1 MDRKENPA
9 TEPLDCSACR
19 DQLQQY
25 LDGTLDK
32 TSGLSVF
39 LHMRDCAACQQ
50 EHDRLVGL
58 FQLLDGL
65 PDHEPP
71 ADFDQKILAS
81 VNYEGYKAMEG
92 IRRERVPVFLEEEFL
107 PAFVRAPGTRIAGL
121 LVAVGGVVAQY
132 TLSVP
137 PVVSVA
143 VVVGVMPELLVR
155 MQGFGR
161 RVALGQ
167 TRARDTGS

>member
-1 MDRKENPA
+1 MDRKENPGTA
-9 TEPLDCSACR
+9 PLECGPC
-19 DQLQQY
+19 QEKMQEY

-39 LHMRDCAACQQ
+39 LHMRDCADCQA

-58 FQLLDGL
+58 FQLLEGL

-71 ADFDQKILAS
+71 AEFDQKILAS

-107 PAFVRAPGTRIAGL
+107 PAFVRAPATRTAGL
-121 LVAVGGVVAQY
+121 VVAVAAAGAQFALEAPAY
-132 TLSVP
+132 LGA
-137 PVVSVA
+137 A
-143 VVVGVMPELLVR
+143 VVVGVMPELMVR
-155 MQGFGR
+155 LQAVGR
-161 RVALGQ
+161 RVALGM

>member
-1 MDRKENPA
+1 MDRHEKTGGA
-9 TEPLDCSACR
+9 PLECGACR
-19 DQLQQY
+19 DQMQEY

-39 LHMRDCAACQQ
+39 LHMRDCADCQA

-58 FQLLDGL
+58 FQLLEGL

-92 IRRERVPVFLEEEFL
+92 IRRARVPVFLEEESL
-107 PAFVRAPGTRIAGL
+107 PAYVRAPVTRIAGL
-121 LVAVGGVVAQY
+121 VVAAGAVGAQL
-132 TLSVP
+132 TLDFPASL
-137 PVVSVA
+137 SVA
-143 VVVGVMPELLVR
+143 VVVGAMPELMVR
-155 MQGFGR
+155 LQAVGR
-161 RVALGQ
+161 RVAVGM